1 MCFDKWSKPG
11 IKQRSRVSM
20 EAKSPKVTHPGKSQV
35 TKVISNVSLANS
47 ASHKS

>member
-11 IKQRSRVSM
+11 INKRSQVAM

-35 TKVISNVSLANS
+35 TKVISNV
-47 ASHKS
+47 